1 MITCGKPE
9 NKQNKQT
16 IMGRR
21 DKKGGSVQDDVEKY
35 RRYTNPFFF
44 FHFIEEQIT
53 NSAGGK
59 LQRQKTEAKD
69 ETVTSS
75 PQHSA
80 HPQQQLDCYPIQNNE
95 IRV

>member
-35 RRYTNPFFF
+35 TRYTNAFSYFFF
-44 FHFIEEQIT
+44 FHFIEQQIT

-59 LQRQKTEAKD
+59 LQRQKKNG
-69 ETVTSS
+69 S
-75 PQHSA
+75 
-80 HPQQQLDCYPIQNNE
+80 
-95 IRV
+95 RR